1 MERDLEG
8 YNDYKERPSLALGS
22 NSAFVYDFNFNEF
35 RERYASSE
43 DRRALVGR
51 KRAVLRDF
59 TCL

>member
-43 DRRALVGR
+43 D
-51 KRAVLRDF
+51 
-59 TCL
+59 